1 MTELVKLKE
10 LLTENN
16 LPSSKLKK
24 MKRILRYIIAIIFII
39 SGFVKAVDVKGF
51 SFKLEEYFSP
61 DVFNLSFLENY
72 TLEIAVLVVALE
84 LVLGLML
91 LLKMKL
97 KCTLISLI
105 AFCVFFAFLTFYSA
119 YFNKVTDCGCFG
131 DAIKFTPWQSFWKDI
146 TLLFGLLILWI
157 LNKKSGTLNNEKG
170 FLKTPFL
177 GIGILVSAF
186 IIYYGIAH
194 EPLIDFRDYKIGTD
208 LNLEKQKIAANP
220 SEYKTSYTL
229 KNSKTGEEKVVGQDD
244 FVNQKE
250 YWEEGTPWQIQ
261 KGKEV
266 SVLVKQGYQ
275 SSIDKFKL
283 EDENGNDI
291 TDQILHL
298 PKVYLVFSYKP
309 KEIGSHQ
316 AEEFEENLQKKL
328 NSLTVYEVTTEKND
342 LLGFNHLTMDATAIK
357 TIARS
362 NPFVLVLENGKI
374 VEKKS
379 LEDFL
384 KY

>member
-1 MTELVKLKE
+1 
-10 LLTENN
+10 
-16 LPSSKLKK
+16 
-24 MKRILRYIIAIIFII
+24 MKNILRYIIAIIFIA
-39 SGFVKAVDVKGF
+39 SGFVKAIDVKGF

-61 DVFNLSFLENY
+61 DVFNLTFLQNF
-72 TLEIAVLVVALE
+72 TLEIAIFVVALE

-105 AFCVFFAFLTFYSA
+105 ALCVFFAFLTFYSA

-170 FLKTPFL
+170 FLKIPFL
-177 GIGILVSAF
+177 GIGILISAF
-186 IIYYGIAH
+186 IIYYGIAN

-220 SEYKTSYTL
+220 SEYKTSYTM
-229 KNSKTGEEKVVGQDD
+229 KNTKTGEEKVVGQDD

-291 TDQILHL
+291 TDQIIRS
-298 PKVYLVFSYKP
+298 PKVYLIFSYKP
-309 KEIGSHQ
+309 KEISYGAHPS
-316 AEEFEENLQKKL
+316 EEIQEKL
-328 NSLTVYEVTTEKND
+328 EMVAGKSPIYEISTEKSD
-342 LLGFNHLTMDATAIK
+342 LLGFQHLTMDATAIK

-362 NPFVLVLENGKI
+362 NPFVLVLKNGKI

-384 KY
+384 KH

>member
-1 MTELVKLKE
+1 
-10 LLTENN
+10 
-16 LPSSKLKK
+16 
-24 MKRILRYIIAIIFII
+24 MKRILRYIIAIIFIA
-39 SGFVKAVDVKGF
+39 SGFVKAIDVKGF

-61 DVFNLSFLENY
+61 DVFNLTFLQNF
-72 TLEIAVLVVALE
+72 TLEIAILVVALE

-91 LLKMKL
+91 LLKVKL

-105 AFCVFFAFLTFYSA
+105 ALCVFFAFLTFYSA

-131 DAIKFTPWQSFWKDI
+131 DAIKFTPWQSFWKDMA
-146 TLLFGLLILWI
+146 LLFGLIILWF
-157 LNKKSGTLNNEKG
+157 LNKKSDTLNNEKG
-170 FLKTPFL
+170 FLKMPFL
-177 GIGILVSAF
+177 GIGILISAYV
-186 IIYYGIAH
+186 IYYGIVH

-208 LNLEKQKIAANP
+208 LNVEKQKISVNP

-229 KNSKTGEEKVVGQDD
+229 KNAKTSEEKVVGQDD
-244 FVNQKE
+244 FINQKE

-291 TDQILHL
+291 TEQILHL
-298 PKVYLVFSYKP
+298 PKVVIFFSYAPEKIKENDKNFLEYGIEDFIFNYKELNP
-309 KEIGSHQ
+309 KS
-316 AEEFEENLQKKL
+316 EFYGVSTQKSFFKKVK
-328 NSLTVYEVTTEKND
+328 S
-342 LLGFNHLTMDATAIK
+342 LTMDGTAIK

-362 NPFVLVLENGKI
+362 NPFILILENGKI

-379 LEDFL
+379 LIEYMNQVIP
-384 KY
+384 KE

>member
-1 MTELVKLKE
+1 
-10 LLTENN
+10 
-16 LPSSKLKK
+16 
-24 MKRILRYIIAIIFII
+24 MKRILRYLIAVIFIA
-39 SGFVKAVDVKGF
+39 SGFVKAIDVKGF

-61 DVFNLSFLENY
+61 DVFNLTFLQNF
-72 TLEIAVLVVALE
+72 TLEIAILVVALE

-105 AFCVFFAFLTFYSA
+105 ALCVFFAFLTFYSA
-119 YFNKVTDCGCFG
+119 YYNKVTDCGCFG

-146 TLLFGLLILWI
+146 TLLFGLIILWF
-157 LNKKSGTLNNEKG
+157 LNKKSDTLNNEKG
-170 FLKTPFL
+170 FLKIPFL
-177 GIGILVSAF
+177 GIGILISAF

-208 LNLEKQKIAANP
+208 LNFEKQKIAAKP
-220 SEYKTSYTL
+220 SEYKTSYTM
-229 KNSKTGEEKVVGQDD
+229 KNTKTGEEKVVGQDD

-283 EDENGNDI
+283 EDSNGNDV

-298 PKVYLVFSYKP
+298 PKVYLIFSYKP

>member
-1 MTELVKLKE
+1 
-10 LLTENN
+10 
-16 LPSSKLKK
+16 

-39 SGFVKAVDVKGF
+39 SGFVKAIDVKGF

-105 AFCVFFAFLTFYSA
+105 ALCVFFAFLTFYSA
-119 YFNKVTDCGCFG
+119 YYNKVTDCGCFG
-131 DAIKFTPWQSFWKDI
+131 DAIKFTPWQSFWKDMA
-146 TLLFGLLILWI
+146 LLLGLIILWF
-157 LNKKSGTLNNEKG
+157 LNKKSDTLHNENG
-170 FLKTPFL
+170 FLKMPFL

-220 SEYKTSYTL
+220 SEYKTSFTM
-229 KNSKTGEEKVVGQDD
+229 KNTKTGEEKVVGQDD

-283 EDENGNDI
+283 EDENENDV

-298 PKVYLVFSYKP
+298 SKVYLIFSYKP
-309 KEIGSHQ
+309 KEISYGAHPL
-316 AEEFEENLQKKL
+316 EEIQEKL
-328 NSLTVYEVTTEKND
+328 EMVAGKSPIYEISTEKSD
-342 LLGFNHLTMDATAIK
+342 LLGFQHLTMDATAIK

-379 LEDFL
+379 LEDFF
-384 KY
+384 KH

>member
-1 MTELVKLKE
+1 
-10 LLTENN
+10 
-16 LPSSKLKK
+16 
-24 MKRILRYIIAIIFII
+24 MKRILRYIIAIIFIA
-39 SGFVKAVDVKGF
+39 SGFVKAIDVKGF

-61 DVFNLSFLENY
+61 DVFNLTFLQNF
-72 TLEIAVLVVALE
+72 TLEIAILVVALE

-105 AFCVFFAFLTFYSA
+105 ALCVFFAFLTFYSA
-119 YFNKVTDCGCFG
+119 YYNKVTDCGCFG

-157 LNKKSGTLNNEKG
+157 LNKKSDTLNNKKG
-170 FLKTPFL
+170 FLKMPFL
-177 GIGILVSAF
+177 GIGILISAF

-208 LNLEKQKIAANP
+208 LNVEKQKIAANP
-220 SEYKTSYTL
+220 SEYKTSYTM
-229 KNSKTGEEKVVGQDD
+229 KNTKTGEEKVVGQDEY
-244 FVNQKE
+244 VNQKE

-291 TDQILHL
+291 TEQILHL
-298 PKVYLVFSYKP
+298 PKVVIFFSYAPEKIKENDKNFLEYGIEDFIFNYKELNP
-309 KEIGSHQ
+309 KS
-316 AEEFEENLQKKL
+316 EFYGVSTQKSFFKKVK
-328 NSLTVYEVTTEKND
+328 S
-342 LLGFNHLTMDATAIK
+342 LTMDGTAIK

-362 NPFVLVLENGKI
+362 NPFVLILENGKI

-379 LEDFL
+379 LIEYMNQVIP
-384 KY
+384 KE

>member
-1 MTELVKLKE
+1 MVKTLQ
-10 LLTENN
+10 
-16 LPSSKLKK
+16 

-61 DVFNLSFLENY
+61 DVFNLPFFEKY
-72 TLEIAVLVVALE
+72 TLEIAVFVVALE
-84 LVLGLML
+84 LILGLML
-91 LLKMKL
+91 LMKAKL
-97 KCTLISLI
+97 KTTLISLI
-105 AFCVFFAFLTFYSA
+105 ALCVFFAFLTFYSA

-131 DAIKFTPWQSFWKDI
+131 DAIKFTPWQSFWKDMA
-146 TLLFGLLILWI
+146 LLFGLVVLWF
-157 LNKKSGTLNNEKG
+157 LNKKSETLTNEKG
-170 FLKTPFL
+170 CLKMPFL
-177 GIGILVSAF
+177 WLGIFASAY
-186 IIYYGIAH
+186 IIYHGIAH
-194 EPLIDFRDYKIGTD
+194 EPLIDFRDYKIGVD
-208 LNLEKQKIAANP
+208 MNVEKQKIAANP
-220 SEYKTSYTL
+220 SEFKTSYTL

-244 FVNQKE
+244 YVNQKE

-291 TDQILHL
+291 TEQILHL
-298 PKVYLVFSYKP
+298 PKVVIFFSYAPEKIKENDKNFLEYGIEDFIFNYKELNP
-309 KEIGSHQ
+309 KS
-316 AEEFEENLQKKL
+316 EFYGVSTQKSFFKKVK
-328 NSLTVYEVTTEKND
+328 S
-342 LLGFNHLTMDATAIK
+342 LTMDGTAIK

-374 VEKKS
+374 LEKKS
-379 LEDFL
+379 LEDF
-384 KY
+384 KKENFE

>member
-1 MTELVKLKE
+1 
-10 LLTENN
+10 
-16 LPSSKLKK
+16 
-24 MKRILRYIIAIIFII
+24 MKRILRYIIAIIFIA

-61 DVFNLSFLENY
+61 DVFNLTFLQNF
-72 TLEIAVLVVALE
+72 TLEIAIFVVALE

-105 AFCVFFAFLTFYSA
+105 ALCVFFAFLTFYSA

-131 DAIKFTPWQSFWKDI
+131 DAIKFTPWQSFWKDMA
-146 TLLFGLLILWI
+146 LLLGLIILWF
-157 LNKKSGTLNNEKG
+157 LNKKSDTLHNKNG
-170 FLKTPFL
+170 FLKIPFL
-177 GIGILVSAF
+177 GIGILISAF
-186 IIYYGIAH
+186 SIYYGIAH

-208 LNLEKQKIAANP
+208 LNVEKQKIAANP
-220 SEYKTSYTL
+220 SEYKTSYTM
-229 KNSKTGEEKVVGQDD
+229 KNTKTGEEKVVGQDEY
-244 FVNQKE
+244 VNQKE

-291 TDQILHL
+291 TEQILHL
-298 PKVYLVFSYKP
+298 PKVVIFFSYAPEKIKENDKNFLEYGIEDFIFNYKELNP
-309 KEIGSHQ
+309 KS
-316 AEEFEENLQKKL
+316 EFYGVSTQKSFFKKVK
-328 NSLTVYEVTTEKND
+328 S
-342 LLGFNHLTMDATAIK
+342 LTMDGTAIK

-362 NPFVLVLENGKI
+362 NPFVLILENGKI

-379 LEDFL
+379 LIEYMNQVIP
-384 KY
+384 KE

>member
-1 MTELVKLKE
+1 MVKTLQ
-10 LLTENN
+10 
-16 LPSSKLKK
+16 

-61 DVFNLSFLENY
+61 DVFNLTFLQNF
-72 TLEIAVLVVALE
+72 TLEIAIFVVALE
-84 LVLGLML
+84 LALGLML

-105 AFCVFFAFLTFYSA
+105 ALCVFFAFLTFYSA

-146 TLLFGLLILWI
+146 TLLFGLIILWF
-157 LNKKSGTLNNEKG
+157 LNKKSDTLNNEKG
-170 FLKTPFL
+170 LLKMPFL
-177 GIGILVSAF
+177 GVGILVSAF

-208 LNLEKQKIAANP
+208 LNLEKQKISSNP
-220 SEYKTSYTL
+220 SEYKTSYTM
-229 KNSKTGEEKVVGQDD
+229 KNTKTGEEKVVGQDD

-291 TDQILHL
+291 TEQILHL
-298 PKVYLVFSYKP
+298 PKVVIFFSYAPEKIKENDKNFLEYGIEDFIFNYKELNP
-309 KEIGSHQ
+309 KS
-316 AEEFEENLQKKL
+316 EFYGVSTQKSFFKKVK
-328 NSLTVYEVTTEKND
+328 S
-342 LLGFNHLTMDATAIK
+342 LTMDGTAIK

-362 NPFVLVLENGKI
+362 NPFVLILENGKI

-379 LEDFL
+379 LIEYMNQVIP
-384 KY
+384 KE

>member
-1 MTELVKLKE
+1 
-10 LLTENN
+10 
-16 LPSSKLKK
+16 

-105 AFCVFFAFLTFYSA
+105 ALCVFFAFLTFYSA
-119 YFNKVTDCGCFG
+119 YYNKVTDCGCFG

-170 FLKTPFL
+170 FLKIPFL
-177 GIGILVSAF
+177 GIGILISAF

-208 LNLEKQKIAANP
+208 LNVEKQKIAANP

-229 KNSKTGEEKVVGQDD
+229 KNNKTGEEKVVGQDD

-291 TDQILHL
+291 TEQILHL
-298 PKVYLVFSYKP
+298 PKVVIFFSYAPEKIKENDKNFLEYGIEDFIFNYKELNP
-309 KEIGSHQ
+309 KS
-316 AEEFEENLQKKL
+316 EFYGVSTQKSFFKKVK
-328 NSLTVYEVTTEKND
+328 S
-342 LLGFNHLTMDATAIK
+342 LTMDGTAIK

-362 NPFVLVLENGKI
+362 NPFVLILENGKI

-379 LEDFL
+379 LIEYMNQVIP
-384 KY
+384 KE

>member
-1 MTELVKLKE
+1 
-10 LLTENN
+10 
-16 LPSSKLKK
+16 
-24 MKRILRYIIAIIFII
+24 MKRILRYIVAIIFIA

-61 DVFNLSFLENY
+61 DVFNLPFFEKY
-72 TLEIAVLVVALE
+72 TLEIAVFVVALE
-84 LVLGLML
+84 LILGLML
-91 LLKMKL
+91 LMKVKL
-97 KCTLISLI
+97 KTTLLSLI
-105 AFCVFFAFLTFYSA
+105 ALCVFFAFLTFYSA

-131 DAIKFTPWQSFWKDI
+131 DAIKFTPWQSFWKDMA
-146 TLLFGLLILWI
+146 LLFGLVVLWF
-157 LNKKSGTLNNEKG
+157 LNKKPETLTNEKG
-170 FLKTPFL
+170 CLKIPFL
-177 GIGILVSAF
+177 WLGIFASAY
-186 IIYYGIAH
+186 IIYHGIAH
-194 EPLIDFRDYKIGTD
+194 EPLIDFRDYKIGVD
-208 LNLEKQKIAANP
+208 MNVEKQKIAANP

-283 EDENGNDI
+283 EDENENDV

-298 PKVYLVFSYKP
+298 PKVYLIFSYKP
-309 KEIGSHQ
+309 KEI
-316 AEEFEENLQKKL
+316 
-328 NSLTVYEVTTEKND
+328 ND
-342 LLGFNHLTMDATAIK
+342 LYLIKTQDGFRINFKNEKYFGVSTDKKTFKTISNLTMDGTAIK

-379 LEDFL
+379 LEDF
-384 KY
+384 KKENFE

>member
-1 MTELVKLKE
+1 
-10 LLTENN
+10 
-16 LPSSKLKK
+16 
-24 MKRILRYIIAIIFII
+24 MKNILRYIIAIIFIA
-39 SGFVKAVDVKGF
+39 SGFVKAIDVKGF

-61 DVFNLSFLENY
+61 DVFNLTFLQNF
-72 TLEIAVLVVALE
+72 TLEIAIFVVALE
-84 LVLGLML
+84 LILGLML

-105 AFCVFFAFLTFYSA
+105 ALCVFFAFLTFYSA

-146 TLLFGLLILWI
+146 TLLFGLLILWF
-157 LNKKSGTLNNEKG
+157 LNKKSDTLNNEKG
-170 FLKTPFL
+170 LLKMPFL
-177 GIGILVSAF
+177 GVGILVSAF

-208 LNLEKQKIAANP
+208 LNLEKQKISSNP
-220 SEYKTSYTL
+220 SEYKTSYTM
-229 KNSKTGEEKVVGQDD
+229 KNTKTGEEKVVGQDD

-283 EDENGNDI
+283 EDENGNDL

-298 PKVYLVFSYKP
+298 PKVYLIFSYKP
-309 KEIGSHQ
+309 KEINYGAHPS
-316 AEEFEENLQKKL
+316 EEIQKKL
-328 NSLTVYEVTTEKND
+328 EMVAGKSPIYEISTEKSD
-342 LLGFNHLTMDATAIK
+342 LLGFQHLTMDGTAIK

-362 NPFVLVLENGKI
+362 NPFVLILENGKI

-384 KY
+384 KH

>member
-1 MTELVKLKE
+1 
-10 LLTENN
+10 
-16 LPSSKLKK
+16 
-24 MKRILRYIIAIIFII
+24 MKRILRYLIAIIFIA
-39 SGFVKAVDVKGF
+39 SGFVKAIDVKGF

-61 DVFNLSFLENY
+61 DVFNLTFLQNF
-72 TLEIAVLVVALE
+72 TLEIAIFVVALE
-84 LVLGLML
+84 LTLGLML
-91 LLKMKL
+91 LLKLKL

-105 AFCVFFAFLTFYSA
+105 ALCVFFAFLTFYSA
-119 YFNKVTDCGCFG
+119 YYNKVTDCGCFG
-131 DAIKFTPWQSFWKDI
+131 DAIKLTPWQSFWKDI
-146 TLLFGLLILWI
+146 TLLFGLIILWF
-157 LNKKSGTLNNEKG
+157 LNKKSDTLNNEKG
-170 FLKTPFL
+170 FLKIPFL
-177 GIGILVSAF
+177 GIGILISAF

-208 LNLEKQKIAANP
+208 LNVEKQKIAANP

-298 PKVYLVFSYKP
+298 PKVYLIFSYKP
-309 KEIGSHQ
+309 KEINNIYVIKTQ
-316 AEEFEENLQKKL
+316 DAFRINFK
-328 NSLTVYEVTTEKND
+328 NEKYFGVSTDKNT
-342 LLGFNHLTMDATAIK
+342 FTKIPNLTMDGTAIK

-362 NPFVLVLENGKI
+362 NPFVLILENGEI
-374 VEKKS
+374 IQKKS
-379 LEDFL
+379 LEDF
-384 KY
+384 KKDNFE

>member
-1 MTELVKLKE
+1 
-10 LLTENN
+10 
-16 LPSSKLKK
+16 
-24 MKRILRYIIAIIFII
+24 MKRILRYIIAIIFIA
-39 SGFVKAVDVKGF
+39 SGFVKAIDVKGF

-61 DVFNLSFLENY
+61 DVFNLTFLQNF
-72 TLEIAVLVVALE
+72 TLEIAIFVVALE

-105 AFCVFFAFLTFYSA
+105 ALCVFFAFLTFYSA

-131 DAIKFTPWQSFWKDI
+131 DAIKFTPWQSFWKDMA
-146 TLLFGLLILWI
+146 LLLGLIILWF
-157 LNKKSGTLNNEKG
+157 LNKKSDTLHNENG
-170 FLKTPFL
+170 FLKMPFL

-220 SEYKTSYTL
+220 SEYKTSYTM
-229 KNSKTGEEKVVGQDD
+229 KNTKTGEEKVVGQDD

-283 EDENGNDI
+283 EDENENDV

-298 PKVYLVFSYKP
+298 PKVYLIFSYKP
-309 KEIGSHQ
+309 KEI
-316 AEEFEENLQKKL
+316 
-328 NSLTVYEVTTEKND
+328 ND
-342 LLGFNHLTMDATAIK
+342 LYLIKTQDAFRINFKNEKYFGVSTDKKTFKTISNLTMDGTAIK

-379 LEDFL
+379 LEDF
-384 KY
+384 KKENFE